1 MRSLRLLATLLL
13 LSSTVFAVEIAELS
27 NGFSIRHR
35 THEMRDGLVRLYIDD
50 QKSSFVDIPADQIV
64 SYAYQPDPLPPP
76 RPSELG
82 KSTGQIVSE
91 ASAKHGVDSDFIL
104 SVIKQES
111 AGNALAVS
119 PAGARGLMQ
128 LMPGT
133 ASKLGVSDS
142 FSPEQNVLG
151 GARFLR
157 ELLERY
163 NGDAVKALAAYNA
176 GPGAVDRYNGVPPYR
191 ETREYVQRVIRDYN
205 KSKQKIAKSPST
217 EKKTTASNGYGA
229 RAEGAA
235 K

>member
-1 MRSLRLLATLLL
+1 
-13 LSSTVFAVEIAELS
+13 
-27 NGFSIRHR
+27 
-35 THEMRDGLVRLYIDD
+35 
-50 QKSSFVDIPADQIV
+50 
-64 SYAYQPDPLPPP
+64 
-76 RPSELG
+76 
-82 KSTGQIVSE
+82 
-91 ASAKHGVDSDFIL
+91 
-104 SVIKQES
+104 
-111 AGNALAVS
+111 
-119 PAGARGLMQ
+119 
-128 LMPGT
+128 
-133 ASKLGVSDS
+133 VSDS

-151 GARFLR
+151 GARYLR